1 MTSIFL
7 HALLF
12 RKPLGYLLAFFG
24 MMVGGDETLFIL
36 AFLTR
41 DGFFHFW
48 LMAATI
54 ATGTFIGDY
63 FWFILGKM
71 LSPYSRLSRIIA
83 RFTGRFDRHLNE
95 RPFTTIFISKF
106 VYCLNHAMLFRA
118 GALGISQKQLIKSN
132 VPAIAIWILVVGSLG
147 YFSSAS
153 LTLLKHSLRYTEIA
167 LIVGLIIFIFAERI
181 ASYVLKKELE
191 NTM

>member
-12 RKPLGYLLAFFG
+12 RKPLGYLIAFFG
-24 MMVGGDETLFIL
+24 MMIGGDELLFVL

-41 DGFFHFW
+41 DGFFNFW

-63 FWFILGKM
+63 FWFLLGKT

-83 RFTGRFDRHLNE
+83 HFAGRFDRHLNE
-95 RPFTTIFISKF
+95 RPFTAIFISKF
-106 VYCLNHAMLFRA
+106 IYCLNHAMLFRA
-118 GALGISQKQLIKSN
+118 GVLGIEQKQIIKSN
-132 VPAIAIWILVVGSLG
+132 MPAIVIWIIVVGGLG

-153 LTLLKHSLRYTEIA
+153 LALLKNSLRYTEIA
-167 LIVGLIIFIFAERI
+167 LLVGLVIFIFAERAI
-181 ASYVLKKELE
+181 GYFLKKEL
-191 NTM
+191 